1 MPHDLWVE
9 RISTV
14 RVERRRR
21 SFATCPERCDTGAST
36 FPAMRHG
43 MPRSWHGLAPA
54 GAHGRTPARREGQ
67 GRCLGSSPLVRMQ
80 LDGAG
85 AAAPAAAHPS
95 SPREGLM
102 SSAVL
107 TWYAQGLTM
116 YVCVLLHI
124 FILTPVPR
132 EGQRRRE
139 AAGFGAERRVAVE
152 RQQVVV
158 LIKGRGVKRQ
168 QALVLQPRAAASK
181 GSRLWC

>member
-1 MPHDLWVE
+1 MPNDFWVE

-21 SFATCPERCDTGAST
+21 SFATLPQRCDAGAST

-54 GAHGRTPARREGQ
+54 GAHGITPARREGE
-67 GRCLGSSPLVRMQ
+67 GHGLGSSPLVRMQ

-95 SPREGLM
+95 SPKEDLM

-107 TWYAQGLTM
+107 RRYAQGLTM
-116 YVCVLLHI
+116 YLCVLLHI
-124 FILTPVPR
+124 SILT
-132 EGQRRRE
+132 
-139 AAGFGAERRVAVE
+139 RV
-152 RQQVVV
+152 
-158 LIKGRGVKRQ
+158 
-168 QALVLQPRAAASK
+168 S
-181 GSRLWC
+181 